1 MADEERTKS
10 GRRAA
15 GKMPQTNRAADDT
28 AGSASDDAARVAE
41 VKLWSDG
48 FLQSRISKEKE
59 ESWQVESSLESS
71 HIANVLDELRGI
83 PQREAAGE
91 QLDARVAE
99 LIDELEEHV
108 AKLEEEKE
116 RLLAVAFG
124 RR

>member
-1 MADEERTKS
+1 
-10 GRRAA
+10 
-15 GKMPQTNRAADDT
+15 MPQTNRAADDT
-28 AGSASDDAARVAE
+28 AVSASDDAARVAG
-41 VKLWSDG
+41 V
-48 FLQSRISKEKE
+48 E

-99 LIDELEEHV
+99 LIDELEEHM
-108 AKLEEEKE
+108 AKLVEEKK

-124 RR
+124 RQY